1 MPVTTRSM
9 TKSNNNV
16 DGDVKSLTPKQ
27 KRNHDMY
34 MLIHRSIFVDNQQRL
49 LDNLHKAIGKEAK
62 MIIALDIYKH
72 INGNFA
78 PLLNTLNPEFISF
91 AATVYNK
98 TTEFYRQLIEGI
110 YDEISKILVDT
121 FTKEFMTTRTFLM
134 YNLINLKKTNPLLID
149 MNNQHI
155 RDAYNNI
162 EAKIKACDNKEP
174 SFIDMNNPRI
184 KEAYNNI
191 EEKNKK
197 NNNINQRPPRNISR
211 VDYTGM

>member
-9 TKSNNNV
+9 TKSNINNNV
-16 DGDVKSLTPKQ
+16 DIDVKSLTPKQ
-27 KRNHDMY
+27 KDNNDAYKRV
-34 MLIHRSIFVDNQQRL
+34 FVQNQQKL
-49 LDNLHKAIGKEAK
+49 LDNLHNTIGKEAK
-62 MIIALDIYKH
+62 MIIVLDIYKH
-72 INGNFA
+72 INENFG
-78 PLLNTLNPEFISF
+78 PLLNTLKPEFISF

-110 YDEISKILVDT
+110 YDEIDKDLVDS
-121 FTKEFMTTRTFLM
+121 FTKEFMTTRTFLT

-155 RDAYNNI
+155 REAYNNI
-162 EAKIKACDNKEP
+162 EEKIKACDNKENP

-191 EEKNKK
+191 EENKEK
-197 NNNINQRPPRNISR
+197 NNINQRSRRNIPR